1 MVVAPNSALR
11 EELLAMEA
19 EDLRVRAEL
28 LAQGALVDGY
38 HPQMREVH
46 ARNASRL
53 KQIICEH
60 GWPTKSLVGGSG
72 SHAAWRIVQH
82 AIGDP
87 EFQRAC
93 VGPIERAIANG
104 EAPVAQLA
112 FLVDR
117 IRFFEGK
124 PQVYGTQFH
133 WDQDG
138 ELRPWPIEDADH
150 VDERRRGAGLNTL
163 AERTAEMRE
172 QAKREGEGPPHNPLE
187 LERKYQAWLRETG
200 WRS

>member
-1 MVVAPNSALR
+1 MVVPENSALR

-28 LAQGALVDGY
+28 LAQEALGDTY
-38 HPQMREVH
+38 HPQMRQVH
-46 ARNASRL
+46 ERNASRL
-53 KQIICEH
+53 KRIISEH
-60 GWPTKSLVGGSG
+60 GWPTRSLVGADG
-72 SHAAWRIVQH
+72 SHAAWRILQH

-93 VGPIERAIANG
+93 VGPIEGAIANG
-104 EAPVAQLA
+104 EAPAAQLA

-133 WDQDG
+133 WDENG
-138 ELRPWPIEDADH
+138 ELSPWPIEDADR
-150 VDERRRGAGLNTL
+150 VDERRREAGLNL
-163 AERTAEMRE
+163 LSERTAEMRE
-172 QAKREGEGPPHNPLE
+172 QAKREGEGPPRDAQDHKS
-187 LERKYQAWLRETG
+187 KYEAWLREAG